1 MIDKSE
7 RIVEDSG
14 RMMDKSER
22 MVDNSGRMVDNSGR
36 MFCRET
42 GRDTTLMKG
51 TTGRFHLSG
60 KGDSTSEVSETY
72 WPSAHDAAGYAA
84 WFLRRSAHVKRSLEG
99 KIDRVSQVAS
109 NQVECHLY
117 PT

>member
-22 MVDNSGRMVDNSGR
+22 MVENSGRMVDNSGRMVENSGR

-51 TTGRFHLSG
+51 TAGRFHLSG

-72 WPSAHDAAGYAA
+72 WAISSRCSRVCSLVPQEISARQKESG
-84 WFLRRSAHVKRSLEG
+84 G
-99 KIDRVSQVAS
+99 KD
-109 NQVECHLY
+109 
-117 PT
+117 